1 MEKTWHDY
9 LDQAIYL
16 KEHAMFPD
24 LTDVELAKRLF
35 DNDKSKGENV

>member
-16 KEHAMFPD
+16 KEHGMFPD
-24 LTDVELAKRLF
+24 LTDVELSKKLLDSA
-35 DNDKSKGENV
+35 KSKGEDV